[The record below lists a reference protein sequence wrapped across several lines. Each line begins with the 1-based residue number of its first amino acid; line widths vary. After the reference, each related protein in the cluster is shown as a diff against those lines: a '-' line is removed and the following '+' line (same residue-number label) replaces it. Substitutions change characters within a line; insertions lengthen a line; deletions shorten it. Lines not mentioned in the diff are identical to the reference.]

1 MKRYETIVGEE
12 IYKFSDLIFRPL
24 NNSIEESLII
34 NKTFECAN
42 VAIEMAFSISA
53 ETKKLGETLEDQF
66 GIVFRYSKTVGEDY

>member
-53 ETKKLGETLEDQF
+53 ETKKIRRNPGRLVWNCIPLL
-66 GIVFRYSKTVGEDY
+66 